1 MIQVKNAAEMAG
13 MRRACA
19 ISAAALKA
27 GGAAIEAGITTAE
40 LDKIIYDF
48 IVRHGARP
56 NFLHL
61 HGFPGTA
68 CISVNEEVI
77 HGIPS
82 DRVLHA
88 GDIVKI
94 DVGAF
99 YRGYHGDCAA
109 SFPVGEISDEAKDL
123 IEVTRE
129 CFFQAVNAAEAPG
142 ARLGDIGHAVQSY
155 AEVHGCGV
163 VREYVGHGVGQ
174 KLHEDPEVPNY
185 GSAGHGVR
193 LSAGMTI
200 AIEPM
205 INAGTHEVRTLA
217 NRWTV
222 VTKDGKLS
230 SHYENT
236 VALTKNGVWILTDPN

>member
-1 MIQVKNAAEMAG
+1 MITLRTDEELRRMRDAG
-13 MRRACA
+13 R
-19 ISAAALKA
+19 IAALAREA
-27 GGAAIEAGITTAE
+27 GGALCKEGVTTAQIDAE
-40 LDKIIYDF
+40 IRKVI
-48 IVRHGARP
+48 RSHGASP
-56 NFLHL
+56 SFLHL
-61 HGFPGTA
+61 YGFPASA

-82 DRVLHA
+82 DRVLQA

-109 SFPVGEISDEAKDL
+109 SFPVGEISDDAKDL

-155 AEVHGCGV
+155 AEAHGCGV

-222 VTKDGKLS
+222 VTKDGRLS

>member
-1 MIQVKNAAEMAG
+1 MYILVG
-13 MRRACA
+13 
-19 ISAAALKA
+19 S
-27 GGAAIEAGITTAE
+27 ITTAMRLKRLLE
-40 LDKIIYDF
+40 
-48 IVRHGARP
+48 R
-56 NFLHL
+56 
-61 HGFPGTA
+61 
-68 CISVNEEVI
+68 I

-82 DRVLHA
+82 DRVLQA

-155 AEVHGCGV
+155 AEAHGCGV
-163 VREYVGHGVGQ
+163 VRDYVGHGVGQ
-174 KLHEDPEVPNY
+174 KLHEYPEVPNY

-222 VTKDGKLS
+222 VTKDGRLS